1 MILTLSLWAH
11 MKKLNPEISDWKCS
25 RKCSQTLEKAVLIV
39 RGESADLL
47 LKALLK

>member
-1 MILTLSLWAH
+1 MGTQG
-11 MKKLNPEISDWKCS
+11 KTEIERFLLGSVSGNVVRHTK
-25 RKCSQTLEKAVLIV
+25 RAVLVV